1 MTSRVVR
8 AGRRPSPGAQAR
20 ARGCGVSV
28 MCGLPRTIGRFEIL
42 RELGR
47 GMTGVVFEARD
58 PALSRTVALK
68 MIDPANAVPAG
79 EREAFTQRFESEA
92 RIAGRLSH
100 PNIVVVHDVG
110 QDPESE
116 ILYIALERLPGE
128 TLGALVEKGVHLPWR
143 QALDIGAQLADALE
157 HAHAHGIVHR
167 DIKPANVMLLPD
179 GQVKLM
185 DFGIAKLEASQL
197 TAAGQFFG
205 TPLYMAPEQAGSGT
219 VDGRS
224 DIFALGSVLYT
235 LLTGRHAFAGDNVLQ
250 ILRKVVEE
258 DPPPPGEVMPGVP
271 PAADGIIARC
281 LAKAPDERYA
291 SARHLREDIEE
302 ILGGRPPRHSAS
314 AAGRLPAS
322 GSNAGAR
329 EAGGAAATLTVDV
342 NPLEKLLDE
351 GGAGPLE
358 TPRAPRRRILALAG
372 LGAAG
377 MLALALGVPRVLP
390 TGVPTPEA
398 GGDSAPPRSVAA
410 VPPSPA
416 PTAANPE
423 PTPVPTPPPAV
434 VVVDFRH
441 PLRSGTLRIVMDGEP
456 VVGQSVS
463 GGVSRDLLVTKL
475 HGGVFTDL
483 LEVEPGRHEF
493 EIEVSWDEETR
504 RERIPGVFEPGET
517 YRLQIGLGRLRRNL
531 SLKWTR

>member
-1 MTSRVVR
+1 MV
-8 AGRRPSPGAQAR
+8 
-20 ARGCGVSV
+20 
-28 MCGLPRTIGRFEIL
+28 GLPRTIGRFEIL

-79 EREAFTQRFESEA
+79 ERKAFTQRFESEA

-128 TLGALVEKGVHLPWR
+128 TLGALVQKGIHLPWR
-143 QALDIGAQLADALE
+143 QALDVGAQLADALE
-157 HAHAHGIVHR
+157 HAHGHGIVHR

-205 TPLYMAPEQAGSGT
+205 TPLYMAPEQAGNDA

-224 DIFALGSVLYT
+224 DLFALGSVLYT

-250 ILRKVVEE
+250 ILRRVVED
-258 DPPPPGEVMPGVP
+258 DPPPPSEVMSGLP
-271 PAADGIIARC
+271 PSVDGIIARC
-281 LAKAPDERYA
+281 LAKAPDDRYP

-302 ILGGRPPRHSAS
+302 VLGGRSPRHSTPPMRRL
-314 AAGRLPAS
+314 AADVS
-322 GSNAGAR
+322 GAAADEEGP
-329 EAGGAAATLTVDV
+329 AAATLTVDV
-342 NPLEKLLDE
+342 NPLEKLLDAPV
-351 GGAGPLE
+351 GRPE
-358 TPRAPRRRILALAG
+358 TAPAAPRRRMALLLGLGAVGVLALAV
-372 LGAAG
+372 
-377 MLALALGVPRVLP
+377 GVPRLLP
-390 TGVPTPEA
+390 PGPSPPQASPGTGAPASAAAGAGAVP
-398 GGDSAPPRSVAA
+398 APPS
-410 VPPSPA
+410 
-416 PTAANPE
+416 E
-423 PTPVPTPPPAV
+423 PTPAPAPPPAR

-441 PLRSGTLRIVMDGEP
+441 PLRTGTLRILMDGEP
-456 VVGQSVS
+456 VVGQSVDGS
-463 GGVSRDLLVTKL
+463 VSRNLLLAKL
-475 HGGVFTDL
+475 HGGVFTEL
-483 LEVEPGRHEF
+483 VEVEAGRHEF
-493 EIEVSWDEETR
+493 EVEVTWDDNTR
-504 RERIPGVFEPGET
+504 RESIRGVFGADET
-517 YRLQIGLGRLRRNL
+517 YRLEIRLGRLRRNL

>member
-1 MTSRVVR
+1 M
-8 AGRRPSPGAQAR
+8 P
-20 ARGCGVSV
+20 
-28 MCGLPRTIGRFEIL
+28 GLPPTIGRFEIL

-47 GMTGVVFEARD
+47 GMTGVVYEARD

-110 QDPESE
+110 QDPDSE

-128 TLGALVEKGVHLPWR
+128 TLGALVQKGVRLPWR

-167 DIKPANVMLLPD
+167 DIKPANVMLLPN

-185 DFGIAKLEASQL
+185 DFGIAKLETSQL

-205 TPLYMAPEQAGSGT
+205 TPLYMAPEQAGNGT

-271 PAADGIIARC
+271 PAVDGIIARC
-281 LAKAPDERYA
+281 LAKAPDARYA
-291 SARHLREDIEE
+291 SARELREDVEAV
-302 ILGGRPPRHSAS
+302 LGGRAPRHSAPATTRGS
-314 AAGRLPAS
+314 ARGPGTGVSEDGPA
-322 GSNAGAR
+322 AT
-329 EAGGAAATLTVDV
+329 TLTVDV
-342 NPLEKLLDE
+342 NPLERLLDDPAVHPPPVT
-351 GGAGPLE
+351 G
-358 TPRAPRRRILALAG
+358 RRLMLVA
-372 LGAAG
+372 LGAVG
-377 MLALALGVPRVLP
+377 VLTLALGVPRLLP
-390 TGVPTPEA
+390 PGGSTPLPPPGA
-398 GGDSAPPRSVAA
+398 DASPPASAVA
-410 VPPSPA
+410 PA
-416 PTAANPE
+416 PTEASPE

-434 VVVDFRH
+434 IVVDFRH
-441 PLRSGTLRIVMDGEP
+441 PLRSGTLRILMDGEP
-456 VVGQSVS
+456 VVGQRVA
-463 GGVSRDLLVTKL
+463 GGVARDLLVAKL

-483 LEVEPGRHEF
+483 MEVEAGRHEF
-493 EIEVSWDEETR
+493 EVEVSWDEETR
-504 RERIPGVFEPGET
+504 RERIQGVFDPGET
-517 YRLQIGLGRLRRNL
+517 YRLRIGLGRLRRNL
-531 SLKWTR
+531 SLEWTR

>member
-1 MTSRVVR
+1 MS
-8 AGRRPSPGAQAR
+8 
-20 ARGCGVSV
+20 
-28 MCGLPRTIGRFEIL
+28 GLPRTIGRFEIL

-68 MIDPANAVPAG
+68 MIDPSNAVPAG

-110 QDPESE
+110 QDPQSE

-128 TLGALVEKGVHLPWR
+128 TLGALVQKGEHLPWR
-143 QALDIGAQLADALE
+143 QALDVGAQLADALE

-167 DIKPANVMLLPD
+167 DIKPANVMLLPN

-185 DFGIAKLEASQL
+185 DFGIAKLETSQL

-205 TPLYMAPEQAGSGT
+205 TPLYMAPEQAGSGP
-219 VDGRS
+219 VDARS

-235 LLTGRHAFAGDNVLQ
+235 LLTGRHAFAGENVLQ

-258 DPPPPGEVMPGVP
+258 DPPPPGEVLAGIP
-271 PAADGIIARC
+271 PEVDGIIGRC
-281 LAKAPDERYA
+281 LAKAPEDRYA

-302 ILGGRPPRHSAS
+302 ILGGRPPRHT
-314 AAGRLPAS
+314 AS
-322 GSNAGAR
+322 GGPRLLANGSGL
-329 EAGGAAATLTVDV
+329 GAAEGQAEATLTVDV
-342 NPLEKLLDE
+342 NPLEKLLE
-351 GGAGPLE
+351 E
-358 TPRAPRRRILALAG
+358 PRRRPTAPPPASRRRALTLAAV
-372 LGAAG
+372 AAAAVV
-377 MLALALGVPRVLP
+377 ALVLGVPRVLP
-390 TGVPTPEA
+390 TVAPETGSLPA
-398 GGDSAPPRSVAA
+398 SDTGQPRSAVEPPAPAPVAA
-410 VPPSPA
+410 TPA
-416 PTAANPE
+416 
-423 PTPVPTPPPAV
+423 PTPVPTPAPAT

-441 PLRSGTLRIVMDGEP
+441 PLRTGALRIEMDGEP

-463 GGVSRDLLVTKL
+463 GRVSRNLIVAKL
-475 HGGVFTDL
+475 HGGIFTDL
-483 LEVEPGRHEF
+483 LEVEPGRHVF
-493 EIEVSWDEETR
+493 EVEVRWDDEVR
-504 RERIPGVFEPGET
+504 REKIPGVFDPGET

>member
-1 MTSRVVR
+1 M
-8 AGRRPSPGAQAR
+8 A
-20 ARGCGVSV
+20 
-28 MCGLPRTIGRFEIL
+28 GLPQTIGRFEIL

-110 QDPESE
+110 QDPQTE

-128 TLGALVEKGVHLPWR
+128 TLGALVQKGIHLPWR
-143 QALDIGAQLADALE
+143 QSLDIGAQLADALE
-157 HAHAHGIVHR
+157 HAHEHGIVHR
-167 DIKPANVMLLPD
+167 DIKPANVMLLPN

-205 TPLYMAPEQAGSGT
+205 TPLYMAPEQAGNGA

-224 DIFALGSVLYT
+224 DLFALGSVLYT

-250 ILRKVVEE
+250 ILRRVVED

-271 PAADGIIARC
+271 PSVDGIIARC
-281 LAKAPDERYA
+281 LAKAPDERYP

-302 ILGGRPPRHSAS
+302 VLGGRTPRHTTPPPPK
-314 AAGRLPAS
+314 LPA
-322 GSNAGAR
+322 GATGAVPD
-329 EAGGAAATLTVDV
+329 EDGPAAATLTVDV

-351 GGAGPLE
+351 TRHHPL
-358 TPRAPRRRILALAG
+358 PVRPAVPRRRTAALLA

-377 MLALALGVPRVLP
+377 MLALAVGVPRLLP
-390 TGVPTPEA
+390 KVPTTPPA
-398 GGDSAPPRSVAA
+398 GPAPRGDAAAPAAVAAMVPAPP
-410 VPPSPA
+410 
-416 PTAANPE
+416 PE
-423 PTPVPTPPPAV
+423 PTPAPTPPPAR

-441 PLRSGTLRIVMDGEP
+441 PLRSGTLRILMDGEP
-456 VVGQSVS
+456 VVGRSVA
-463 GGVSRDLLVTKL
+463 GGVARDLLVAKL
-475 HGGVFTDL
+475 HGGVFTEL
-483 LEVEPGRHEF
+483 VEVEPGRHEF
-493 EIEVSWDEETR
+493 EVEVTWDDNTR
-504 RERIPGVFEPGET
+504 LEHIRGVFDPDET
-517 YRLQIGLGRLRRNL
+517 YRLEIRLGRLRRNL

>member
-1 MTSRVVR
+1 M
-8 AGRRPSPGAQAR
+8 A
-20 ARGCGVSV
+20 
-28 MCGLPRTIGRFEIL
+28 GLPQTIGRFEIL

-110 QDPESE
+110 QDPETE

-128 TLGALVEKGVHLPWR
+128 TLGALVQKGIHLPWR

-157 HAHAHGIVHR
+157 HAHEHGIVHR
-167 DIKPANVMLLPD
+167 DIKPANVMLLPN

-205 TPLYMAPEQAGSGT
+205 TPLYMAPEQAGNGT

-224 DIFALGSVLYT
+224 DLFALGSVLYT

-250 ILRKVVEE
+250 ILRRVVED
-258 DPPPPGEVMPGVP
+258 DPPPPGGVVPEIP
-271 PAADGIIARC
+271 PAVDGIIARC
-281 LAKAPDERYA
+281 LAKAPNDRYP
-291 SARHLREDIEE
+291 SARHLREDILEV
-302 ILGGRPPRHSAS
+302 LGGRAPRHSAS
-314 AAGRLPAS
+314 PKPGLAAGAS
-322 GSNAGAR
+322 GASADEDGP
-329 EAGGAAATLTVDV
+329 AAATLTVDV
-342 NPLEKLLDE
+342 NPLEKLLDAP
-351 GGAGPLE
+351 GASRAAAPA
-358 TPRAPRRRILALAG
+358 APRRRKAMLLG
-372 LGAAG
+372 LGAIGA
-377 MLALALGVPRVLP
+377 LALALGVPRLLP
-390 TGVPTPEA
+390 PDTPAPEA
-398 GGDSAPPRSVAA
+398 SPEANGAGSVAA
-410 VPPSPA
+410 GAGKVPA
-416 PTAANPE
+416 PPPE
-423 PTPVPTPPPAV
+423 PTPAPTPPPARI
-434 VVVDFRH
+434 VVDFRH
-441 PLRSGTLRIVMDGEP
+441 PLRSGTLRILMDGEP
-456 VVGQSVS
+456 VVGRSVA
-463 GGVSRDLLVTKL
+463 GGVARDLLVAKL

-483 LEVEPGRHEF
+483 VEVEPGRHEF
-493 EIEVSWDEETR
+493 EVEVTWDDNTR
-504 RERIPGVFEPGET
+504 LEHIRGVFDRDET
-517 YRLQIGLGRLRRNL
+517 YRLEIRLGRLRRNL